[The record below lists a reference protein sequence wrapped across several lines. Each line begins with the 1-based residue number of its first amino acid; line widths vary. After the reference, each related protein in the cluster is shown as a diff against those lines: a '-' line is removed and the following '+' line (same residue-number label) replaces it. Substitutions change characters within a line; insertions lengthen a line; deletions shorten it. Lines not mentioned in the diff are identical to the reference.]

1 MISFNLRFGYK
12 SSLFF
17 DCVNTSGK
25 ISTFVGLKKQHITNM
40 NNAIPNRLFI
50 RNRANLAAQ
59 LPPKSVAVFT
69 ANQAMPRNGDEFYP
83 FRQQSDFFY
92 LTGINE
98 ENTFLLIA
106 PDYPDETMR
115 EVLFIEPYDE
125 VKATW
130 QGEMLDAKQAAE
142 LSGIKTVKGSDAF
155 WMTLNDIAFSG
166 YGDTIFMNSYEYPK
180 YECGIETFQQRFAK
194 NVKERYPMHNYG
206 RTAPILNALR
216 MVKSEDEIVITQQ
229 ACNITAKAFRRCLET
244 VKPGMYE
251 YEVQAEI
258 EYIFKQ
264 NNATGHAYAPII
276 AGGKNGCCLHYSK
289 NQSLLNDGD
298 LLLFDIGC
306 ELKNYSSDL
315 SRTIPING
323 KFTPRQADCYNA
335 VLRVMKEITKLYR
348 PGGTINLINETT
360 HRLMEQEMIKL
371 GLFTAED
378 VKHQDPNK
386 PLERKYLMHGMSHH
400 IGLDVHDSIDKFKP
414 FEPGMILTCE
424 PGIYIRE
431 EGIGIRIENDLLI
444 TEGEPINLFEGLPTE
459 IEEIE
464 AAMKK

>member
-1 MISFNLRFGYK
+1 M
-12 SSLFF
+12 
-17 DCVNTSGK
+17 
-25 ISTFVGLKKQHITNM
+25 
-40 NNAIPNRLFI
+40 IPNRLFI
-50 RNRANLAAQ
+50 RNRANLASQ
-59 LPPKSVAVFT
+59 LPPKSIAVFT
-69 ANQAMPRNGDEFYP
+69 ANEPMPRNGDEFYP

-98 ENTFLLIA
+98 ENAFLLIA
-106 PDYPDETMR
+106 PDYPDESLR

-130 QGEMLDAKQAAE
+130 QGEMLDAKQAVE
-142 LSGIKTVKGSDAF
+142 ISGIKTVKGSDAF
-155 WMTLNDIAFSG
+155 YSVLNDIAYSG
-166 YGDTIFMNSYEYPK
+166 YGDTIFLNSYEYPK
-180 YECGIETFQQRFAK
+180 YECAVETIQKRFIK
-194 NVKERYPMHNYG
+194 KIKDLYPMHQYG

-216 MVKSEDEIVITQQ
+216 MIKSEDEIAITRQ
-229 ACNITAKAFRRCLET
+229 ACDITSKAFRRCLET
-244 VKPGMYE
+244 VKPNMYE

-276 AGGKNGCCLHYSK
+276 AGGKNACCLHYSK
-289 NQSLLNDGD
+289 NQSLLHDGD

-306 ELKNYSSDL
+306 EYQNYSSDL

-323 KFTPRQADCYNA
+323 KFTKRQKQCYSV

-348 PGGTINLINETT
+348 PGSCIDEINKAAHDAMGEYS
-360 HRLMEQEMIKL
+360 
-371 GLFTAED
+371 
-378 VKHQDPNK
+378 
-386 PLERKYLMHGMSHH
+386 KYLIHGVSHH

-444 TEGEPINLFEGLPTE
+444 TEGDSVNLFEGLPIE

-464 AAMKK
+464 AAMQR

>member
-1 MISFNLRFGYK
+1 
-12 SSLFF
+12 
-17 DCVNTSGK
+17 
-25 ISTFVGLKKQHITNM
+25 M

>member
-1 MISFNLRFGYK
+1 M
-12 SSLFF
+12 
-17 DCVNTSGK
+17 NTP
-25 ISTFVGLKKQHITNM
+25 
-40 NNAIPNRLFI
+40 IPNRLFI

-69 ANQAMPRNGDEFYP
+69 ANEPMPRNGDEFYP

-98 ENTFLLIA
+98 ENAYLLIA
-106 PDYPDETMR
+106 PSYPDETMR
-115 EVLFIEPYDE
+115 EILFIEPYDE

-130 QGEMLDAKQAAE
+130 QGEMLDNAQATA

-155 WMTLNDIAFSG
+155 WMTLNDIALSG
-166 YGDTIFMNSYEYPK
+166 YADTIFLNFVK
-180 YECGIETFQQRFAK
+180 Q
-194 NVKERYPMHNYG
+194 VKERYPMHSYG

-216 MVKSEDEIVITQQ
+216 MIKSEDEIAITRQ
-229 ACNITAKAFRRCLET
+229 ACDITAKAFRRCLET
-244 VKPGMYE
+244 VKPGMNE

-258 EYIFKQ
+258 EYIFKK
-264 NNATGHAYAPII
+264 NNASGHAYAPII
-276 AGGKNGCCLHYSK
+276 AAGKNACCLHYCK

-298 LLLFDIGC
+298 LILFDIGC

-323 KFTPRQADCYNA
+323 KFTERQKDCYNA
-335 VLRVMKEITKLYR
+335 VLRVMKEITKLYK
-348 PGGTINLINETT
+348 PGGTINEINETT
-360 HRLMEQEMIKL
+360 YKLMEQEMIKL

-378 VKHQDPNK
+378 VKNQNPDK
-386 PLERKYLMHGMSHH
+386 PLYKKYLMHGMSHH

-414 FEPGMILTCE
+414 FAPGMILTCE
-424 PGIYIRE
+424 PGLYIRE

-444 TEGEPINLFEGLPTE
+444 TEGEPINLFDGLPTE

-464 AAMKK
+464 NAMRK

>member
-1 MISFNLRFGYK
+1 MQT
-12 SSLFF
+12 
-17 DCVNTSGK
+17 D
-25 ISTFVGLKKQHITNM
+25 
-40 NNAIPNRLFI
+40 IPNRLFI
-50 RNRANLAAQ
+50 RNRANLVAQ
-59 LPPKSVAVFT
+59 LPPRSIAVFT
-69 ANQAMPRNGDEFYP
+69 ANEPMPRNGDEFYP

-98 ENTFLLIA
+98 ENAFLILA
-106 PDYPDETMR
+106 PDYPDESLR

-130 QGEMLDAKQAAE
+130 QGEMLDAKQATA

-155 WMTLNDIAFSG
+155 YSVLNDIAFSG
-166 YGDTIFMNSYEYPK
+166 YGDTLFLNSYEYPK
-180 YECGIETFQQRFAK
+180 YECAVETIQKRFI
-194 NVKERYPMHNYG
+194 KEIKARYPMHQYG

-216 MVKSEDEIVITQQ
+216 MTKSDDEIAITQH
-229 ACNITAKAFRRCLET
+229 ACDITSKAFRRCLET

-276 AGGKNGCCLHYSK
+276 AGGKNACCLHYSK
-289 NQSLLNDGD
+289 NQSLLHDGD

-306 ELKNYSSDL
+306 EYKNYSSDL
-315 SRTIPING
+315 SRTIPVNG
-323 KFTPRQADCYNA
+323 KFTERQKQCYSA

-348 PGGTINLINETT
+348 PGGCINEINETT
-360 HRLMEQEMIKL
+360 HRLMEREMIQL
-371 GLFTAED
+371 GLFTEGD
-378 VKHQDPNK
+378 VKRQDPEK

-444 TEGEPINLFEGLPTE
+444 TVGEPVNLFEGLPIE

-464 AAMKK
+464 AAMQR

>member
-1 MISFNLRFGYK
+1 M
-12 SSLFF
+12 
-17 DCVNTSGK
+17 NTP
-25 ISTFVGLKKQHITNM
+25 
-40 NNAIPNRLFI
+40 IPNRLFI
-50 RNRANLAAQ
+50 RNRANFAAQ

-69 ANQAMPRNGDEFYP
+69 ANEPMPRNGDEFYP

-98 ENTFLLIA
+98 ENAFLLIA
-106 PDYPDETMR
+106 PDYPIENLR
-115 EVLFIEPYDE
+115 VILFIEPYDE

-130 QGEMLDAKQAAE
+130 QGEMLDNAKATE
-142 LSGIKTVKGSDAF
+142 ISGVKIVKGSDAF
-155 WMTLNDIAFSG
+155 WSFLNDIALSG
-166 YGDTIFMNSYEYPK
+166 YADTIFLNSYEYPK
-180 YECGIETFQQRFAK
+180 YECAVETIQKRFVK
-194 NVKERYPMHNYG
+194 QVKERYPMHNYG

-216 MVKSEDEIVITQQ
+216 MIKSEDEIAITRQ
-229 ACNITAKAFRRCLET
+229 ACDITAKAFRRCLET
-244 VKPGMYE
+244 VKPGMNE

-258 EYIFKQ
+258 EYIFKK
-264 NNATGHAYAPII
+264 NNASGHAYAPII
-276 AGGKNGCCLHYSK
+276 AAGKNACCLHYCK

-298 LLLFDIGC
+298 LILFDIGC

-323 KFTPRQADCYNA
+323 KFTERQKDCYNT

-348 PGGTINLINETT
+348 PSGTINEINETT
-360 HRLMEQEMIKL
+360 YKLMEQEMIKL

-378 VKHQDPNK
+378 VKNQNPDK
-386 PLERKYLMHGMSHH
+386 PLYKKYLMHGMSHH

-424 PGIYIRE
+424 PGLYIRE

-444 TEGEPINLFEGLPTE
+444 TEGEPINLFDGLPTE

-464 AAMKK
+464 NAMRK

>member
-1 MISFNLRFGYK
+1 MENFYLCR
-12 SSLFF
+12 
-17 DCVNTSGK
+17 T
-25 ISTFVGLKKQHITNM
+25 KKQHLIIM
-40 NNAIPNRLFI
+40 NNTIPNRLFI
-50 RNRANLAAQ
+50 RNRANFAAQ

-69 ANQAMPRNGDEFYP
+69 ANEAMPRNGDEFYP

-98 ENTFLLIA
+98 ENSYLIIA

-115 EVLFIEPYDE
+115 EILFIEPYDE

-130 QGEMLDAKQAAE
+130 QGEMLDNTQASE
-142 LSGIKTVKGSDAF
+142 LSGVKTIKGSDAF
-155 WMTLNDIAFSG
+155 WMTLNDIVFSG
-166 YGDTIFMNSYEYPK
+166 YGDTIFLNSYEYPK
-180 YECGIETFQQRFAK
+180 YECAVETIQKRFVK
-194 NVKERYPMHNYG
+194 RVKELYPMHNYG
-206 RTAPILNALR
+206 RTAPILNTLR
-216 MVKSEDEIVITQQ
+216 MKKSEDEITITKQ
-229 ACNITAKAFRRCLET
+229 ACDITAKAFRRCLDT

-264 NNATGHAYAPII
+264 NNASGHAYAPII

-348 PGGTINLINETT
+348 PGGNINEINETT

-378 VKHQDPNK
+378 VKSQNPDK

-444 TEGEPINLFEGLPTE
+444 TEGNPINLFEGLPTE

>member
-1 MISFNLRFGYK
+1 M
-12 SSLFF
+12 
-17 DCVNTSGK
+17 NT
-25 ISTFVGLKKQHITNM
+25 Q
-40 NNAIPNRLFI
+40 IPNRLFI
-50 RNRANLAAQ
+50 GNRAHFAAQ

-69 ANQAMPRNGDEFYP
+69 ANEAMPRNGDEFYP

-98 ENTFLLIA
+98 ENAYLIIA
-106 PDYPDETMR
+106 PDYPDESMR
-115 EVLFIEPYDE
+115 EMLFIEPYDE

-130 QGEMLDAKQAAE
+130 QGEMLDSKQATE
-142 LSGIKTVKGSDAF
+142 LSGVKTVKGSDAF
-155 WMTLNDIAFSG
+155 WMTLNDIVFSG
-166 YGDTIFMNSYEYPK
+166 YGDTIFLNSYEYPK
-180 YECGIETFQQRFAK
+180 YECAVETIQKRFVK
-194 NVKERYPMHNYG
+194 QVKELYPMHNYG

-216 MVKSEDEIVITQQ
+216 MKKSEDEIAITKQ
-229 ACNITAKAFRRCLET
+229 ACGITAKAFRRCLET

-335 VLRVMKEITKLYR
+335 VLRVMKEITKLYKS
-348 PGGTINLINETT
+348 GGTINEINETT

-378 VKHQDPNK
+378 VKNQDPNK

-444 TEGEPINLFEGLPTE
+444 TEGDPINLFEGLPTE

-464 AAMKK
+464 EAMKK